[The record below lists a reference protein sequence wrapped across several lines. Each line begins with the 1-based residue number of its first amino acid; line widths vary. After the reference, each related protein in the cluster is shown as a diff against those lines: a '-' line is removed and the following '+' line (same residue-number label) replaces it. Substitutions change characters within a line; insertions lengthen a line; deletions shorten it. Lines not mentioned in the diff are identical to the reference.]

1 MTLPVAVLVSGRG
14 SNLQAIL
21 DACASGE
28 LDARVAI
35 VVSNHAGVPALQRAA
50 LAGVPSAVF
59 TLRTYSDRTAAHS
72 AMAAAIAGVGA
83 ELVVLAG
90 FDHILAPIF
99 FVRLAGVPALQRAA
113 LAGVPSA
120 VFTLRTYSD
129 RAAAHSAMAVAIA
142 GVGAELVVLA
152 GFDHILAPIFFVRLS
167 GVPVINLHP
176 ALLPLFGG
184 RGMHGDKVHEAV
196 LASGATESGCTVHRV
211 HPETVDLGEVVV
223 QRRVPVEPGDTA
235 ATLAA
240 RVLEQEHGAIVDAI
254 RRFVPTAVSR

>member
-1 MTLPVAVLVSGRG
+1 MTLPIAVLVSGRG

-21 DACASGE
+21 DACASAE

-59 TLRTYSDRTAAHS
+59 TVRAYADRDAAHT
-72 AMAAAIAGVGA
+72 AMAATIAGIGA

-90 FDHILAPIF
+90 FDHILAPVF
-99 FVRLAGVPALQRAA
+99 FVRLR
-113 LAGVPSA
+113 
-120 VFTLRTYSD
+120 
-129 RAAAHSAMAVAIA
+129 
-142 GVGAELVVLA
+142 
-152 GFDHILAPIFFVRLS
+152 

-184 RGMHGDKVHEAV
+184 RGMHGDKVHQAV
-196 LASGATESGCTVHRV
+196 LSSGATESGCTVHRV

-223 QRRVPVEPGDTA
+223 QRRVPVLPGDDA

-240 RVLEQEHGAIVDAI
+240 RVLDEEHIAIVEAI
-254 RRFVPTAVSR
+254 RRFVPAEAVTRV

>member
-21 DACASGE
+21 DACASGV

-59 TLRTYSDRTAAHS
+59 TLRTYADRAAAHS
-72 AMAAAIAGVGA
+72 AMAVAIAGLGA

-99 FVRLAGVPALQRAA
+99 FVRLA
-113 LAGVPSA
+113 
-120 VFTLRTYSD
+120 
-129 RAAAHSAMAVAIA
+129 
-142 GVGAELVVLA
+142 
-152 GFDHILAPIFFVRLS
+152 

-223 QRRVPVEPGDTA
+223 QRRVPIEPGDTA

-254 RRFVPTAVSR
+254 RRFVPAEVSRYS